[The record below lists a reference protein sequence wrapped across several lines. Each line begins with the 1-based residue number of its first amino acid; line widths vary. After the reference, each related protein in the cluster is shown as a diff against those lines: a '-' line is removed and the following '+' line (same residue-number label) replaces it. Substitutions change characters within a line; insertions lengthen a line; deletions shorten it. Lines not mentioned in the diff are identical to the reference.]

1 MSLLMQALKKAERA
15 KQNSIQESELDKP
28 SEAFDEVLSL
38 EPLAAAPSA
47 APAADPTAGLSLA
60 PLAETGPAAAPAAAR
75 ADAGT
80 PAGALAFAADGLP
93 PIPVLNV
100 AAEAIHNPVPP
111 QARHQGGADAAREA
125 AAPSPTGAAAAA
137 ATAGEAPRQGDAKA
151 PPRGAARARAATTA
165 APAPIGIDPARLR
178 VMVLGAIAVLIAL
191 VFAYMYWQAVYA
203 PGAGSKLPM
212 VPMPPLNATGAT
224 GATIVVAQP
233 GGLAEAQVLAD
244 SAPAEPA
251 PAAAEAQR
259 REEQMAQQLA
269 ELQARMQQ
277 MAQSQAQQPGPE
289 TLAPLAAADSGE
301 IRVVRNNV
309 APQLN
314 PALQGGYQAYN
325 GGDLRGARAQ
335 YEQVLQQDPN
345 NRDALLGLA
354 ALALRQQQ
362 DQQAAAG
369 YARLLELDPN
379 DADAMAGLIG
389 MSQGDPAQ
397 SELRL
402 KKLLQGAP
410 ESGPA
415 LFALGNLYA
424 RQGRW
429 PEAQP
434 LFFRAHGAV
443 PANADYAFNLAVA
456 LDRLNQPKLAL
467 SHYQKALALAQN
479 QPGSFDPAA
488 VHLRLREL
496 AAAPG
501 QAANPAKGGGAAR

>member
-1 MSLLMQALKKAERA
+1 
-15 KQNSIQESELDKP
+15 
-28 SEAFDEVLSL
+28 
-38 EPLAAAPSA
+38 
-47 APAADPTAGLSLA
+47 
-60 PLAETGPAAAPAAAR
+60 
-75 ADAGT
+75 
-80 PAGALAFAADGLP
+80 
-93 PIPVLNV
+93 
-100 AAEAIHNPVPP
+100 
-111 QARHQGGADAAREA
+111 
-125 AAPSPTGAAAAA
+125 
-137 ATAGEAPRQGDAKA
+137 
-151 PPRGAARARAATTA
+151 RAAVTA
-165 APAPIGIDPARLR
+165 PPAPIGIDPARLR

-212 VPMPPLNATGAT
+212 VPMPPLNATGAS
-224 GATIVVAQP
+224 GATVVVAQP
-233 GGLAEAQVLAD
+233 GSLAEAQALAD

-251 PAAAEAQR
+251 PPNAEAQR
-259 REEQMAQQLA
+259 REAQMAQQLA

-301 IRVVRNNV
+301 IRVQRNNA

-456 LDRLNQPKLAL
+456 LDRLNQPRLAL

-479 QPGSFDPAA
+479 NPGSFDPAA

-501 QAANPAKGGGAAR
+501 LAAKGGGAAR

>member
-1 MSLLMQALKKAERA
+1 MQALKKAERA
-15 KQNSIQESELDKP
+15 KLNSSQESELDKP

-38 EPLAAAPSA
+38 TPLEPPAAAPA
-47 APAADPTAGLSLA
+47 GPAAQTAEQTAVQMAGLSLA
-60 PLAETGPAAAPAAAR
+60 PLAEAGHGAAPAAPPDVAV
-75 ADAGT
+75 
-80 PAGALAFAADGLP
+80 DGLP

-100 AAEAIHNPVPP
+100 AAEALHNPVPP
-111 QARHQGGADAAREA
+111 QARHQGGADAARD
-125 AAPSPTGAAAAA
+125 AA
-137 ATAGEAPRQGDAKA
+137 ATGAGEPARPAAAKPA
-151 PPRGAARARAATTA
+151 PRGATRARAAGA
-165 APAPIGIDPARLR
+165 APPTIGIDPARLR
-178 VMVLGAIAVLIAL
+178 EMALGAVAVLIAL
-191 VFAYMYWQAVYA
+191 VFAYMYWQAVYG

-212 VPMPPLNATGAT
+212 VPMPPPSATGAT
-224 GATIVVAQP
+224 SGIVVVAQP
-233 GGLAEAQVLAD
+233 AD
-244 SAPAEPA
+244 GAAAPADAAEPA
-251 PAAAEAQR
+251 PPAAEAPR
-259 REEQMAQQLA
+259 REAQMAQQLA

-277 MAQSQAQQPGPE
+277 MAQSQAQQPAGE

-301 IRVVRNNV
+301 IRVVRNNA
-309 APQLN
+309 APQLD

-335 YEQVLQQDPN
+335 YEQVLRQDPN

-362 DQQAAAG
+362 EQQAAAA
-369 YARLLELDPN
+369 YTRLLELDPN
-379 DADAMAGLIG
+379 DADATAGLVG

-397 SELRL
+397 NELRL
-402 KKLLQGAP
+402 KKLLQNAP

-434 LFFRAHGAV
+434 LFFRAYGAV

-479 QPGSFDPAA
+479 NPGGFDPAA
-488 VHLRLREL
+488 VHKRLQEL
-496 AAAPG
+496 AAAL
-501 QAANPAKGGGAAR
+501 AAGGKGGGAAR